1 MDPLEAGRIV
11 ARGLTRRFGEHV
23 AVRPFELAVGPG
35 GVTGL
40 LGPNG
45 SGKSTL
51 LRMLLGLVPPDGG
64 TASVAGAALAGDG
77 TAVRRRVAYM
87 PGESAVYGEL
97 RGHAHLAWLC
107 GGRAPGTRERA
118 LELAGELGLPLD
130 RRVRG
135 YSHGMKRLLFFAA
148 ALAPAV
154 PVRILDEPTEGLD
167 PTMRARVLD
176 LLARDAAEGTTIL
189 LSSHHLGE
197 VDRACDR
204 MLFLR
209 RGELLDPRAA
219 AELGAKAKRAVRMR
233 FAAPPDA
240 ARLHAVLHELGGEE
254 ARVDGTSAT
263 LFLPVGEPREQLARV
278 LATAGLPELSS
289 LVFGELSLAELYRE
303 LYGAEGV

>member
-1 MDPLEAGRIV
+1 
-11 ARGLTRRFGEHV
+11 
-23 AVRPFELAVGPG
+23 
-35 GVTGL
+35 
-40 LGPNG
+40 
-45 SGKSTL
+45 
-51 LRMLLGLVPPDGG
+51 
-64 TASVAGAALAGDG
+64 
-77 TAVRRRVAYM
+77 M
-87 PGESAVYGEL
+87 PGESAVHGEL
-97 RGHAHLAWLC
+97 SGRAHLAWLC
-107 GGRAPGTRERA
+107 GGRASGTRERA

-154 PVRILDEPTEGLD
+154 PIRILDEPTEGLD

-176 LLARDAAEGTTIL
+176 VLARDAAEGTTIL

-233 FAAPPDA
+233 FTAPPDA
-240 ARLHAVLHELGGEE
+240 ARLHAVLRELGGEE
-254 ARVDGTSAT
+254 ARLDGTSAT

-278 LATAGLPELSS
+278 LATAGLPGLSS